1 MPKPM
6 VKVEILEDGKHN
18 RFHESPEQAMAEV
31 FVESY
36 NEAMAGSRFRARLC
50 EPDKCSAAAV
60 ADVVDAVADDA
71 NAA

>member
-18 RFHESPEQAMAEV
+18 RFHESPEQ
-31 FVESY
+31 
-36 NEAMAGSRFRARLC
+36 AMAGSRFRARLC